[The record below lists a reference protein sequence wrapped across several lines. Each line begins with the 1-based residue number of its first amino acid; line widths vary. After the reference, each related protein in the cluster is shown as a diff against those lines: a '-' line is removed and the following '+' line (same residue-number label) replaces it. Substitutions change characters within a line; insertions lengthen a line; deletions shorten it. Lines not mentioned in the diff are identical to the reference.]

1 MTPDAFNTFCAQLP
15 ATSHVVQWGGAD
27 VWKVGKAGPKA
38 KVFAIAGWGETRHGE
53 GGKFAV
59 SFKVS
64 PMAFEILRDHPDC
77 RPAPYLASRGMKWI
91 QYYRDAAMGDDELLD
106 LIRDSHRLV
115 AAGLTKKAQRELGLE
130 TL

>member
-1 MTPDAFNTFCAQLP
+1 MTPDAFNAFCAGLL

-27 VWKVGKAGPKA
+27 VWKVGEDTRA
-38 KVFAIAGWGETRHGE
+38 KVFAIAGWGENRHGE
-53 GGKFAV
+53 PGKFAV

-64 PMAFEILRDHPDC
+64 PMAFEIMRDHPDC

-91 QYYRDAAMGDDELLD
+91 QYYRDEVMSDDDLLE

-115 AAGLTKKAQRELGLE
+115 AAGLTKKTQRALGLDN
-130 TL
+130 L

>member
-1 MTPDAFNTFCAQLP
+1 VTPDVFNAFCAGLR

-27 VWKVGKAGPKA
+27 VWKVGDGEKA
-38 KVFAIAGWGETRHGE
+38 KVFAIAGWGENRHGDA
-53 GGKFAV
+53 GKLAV

-91 QYYRDAAMGDDELLD
+91 QYWHDEVMSDTDLLD
-106 LIRDSHRLV
+106 LITSSHRLV
-115 AAGLTKKAQRELGLE
+115 ASGLPKKTQRALGLD
-130 TL
+130 LL

>member
-1 MTPDAFNTFCAQLP
+1 MTPDAFNAFCAVLP

-27 VWKVGKAGPKA
+27 VWKVGEASPKA
-38 KVFAIAGWGETRHGE
+38 KVFAIAGWGENRHGE
-53 GGKFAV
+53 DGKFAV

-91 QYYRDAAMGDDELLD
+91 QYYRDEAMADDELLD
-106 LIRDSHRLV
+106 LIRESHRLV
-115 AAGLTKKAQRELGLE
+115 AAGLTKKTQKALGLD